1 MGGDAGETGWMAGE
15 GISPLHAGRRN
26 KKRSRECR
34 ETEPGE
40 RRDRDRDRGRERE
53 RERERGFNF
62 SRGNGRV
69 LVRTTTS
76 LIISDSFFFHLPFR
90 DCRMLPAT
98 DAVAAVVAPLE
109 NPRRRGL
116 VANRTA
122 TREFHFPLCLL
133 LLCASHFSFS
143 IIAIM
148 PSQ

>member
-1 MGGDAGETGWMAGE
+1 
-15 GISPLHAGRRN
+15 
-26 KKRSRECR
+26 
-34 ETEPGE
+34 
-40 RRDRDRDRGRERE
+40 
-53 RERERGFNF
+53 
-62 SRGNGRV
+62 
-69 LVRTTTS
+69 VRTTTS

-143 IIAIM
+143 IIACRLNEKNRVKRAAEHPCRGALLSI
-148 PSQ
+148 PIRGIIESRT